1 MKMNKISKGF
11 GFLMV
16 ALCLAISLPMSA
28 GAAKYVMRAATVLID
43 ESPTAKCLFLF
54 KDIVESQT
62 WGDVEVQV
70 FTGGKL
76 GDERPNIEACQ
87 LNNIQLA
94 TPSVGVLANF
104 SNEVRVINL
113 PFLLTNQKVAY
124 KVLEEDPVGK
134 KILAGLSKIGLVG
147 LGFTDYGM
155 RNLTSKKEIK
165 SLEDINKLK
174 IRTMKVPDHL
184 SLWNSL
190 GANPTPIAFSEL
202 YTALQQGV
210 VDGQENP
217 YETIFLTKFY
227 EVQKYI
233 TVVGHIY
240 DVQPVIMSK
249 KFYDSLPPNYQE
261 IMHKAADIAT
271 KYNWYLTGKQNMMY
285 KDKCTKSGMKVNY
298 FSEAEIAKCRE
309 RTKPLYDE
317 IRKVAGNEIVNEYI
331 AAVEKAKKE

>member
-1 MKMNKISKGF
+1 MKKFSRGF
-11 GFLMV
+11 GFSMLV
-16 ALCLAISLPMSA
+16 LCLAFTLPMSA
-28 GAAKYVMRAATVLID
+28 GAAKYVIRAATVLVD
-43 ESPTAKCLFLF
+43 ESPTAKCLFMF

-62 WGDVEVQV
+62 WGEVEVQV

-104 SNEVRVINL
+104 SNEIRVINL

-124 KVLEEDPVGK
+124 KVLEEDPIGK
-134 KILAGLSKIGLVG
+134 RILDGLTKIGLVG

-155 RNLTSKKEIK
+155 RNLTSKKEIR
-165 SLEDINKLK
+165 SLAELK
-174 IRTMKVPDHL
+174 GFKVRTMKVPDHL
-184 SLWNSL
+184 SLWKSL

-217 YETIFLTKFY
+217 YETIYLTKFY
-227 EVQKYI
+227 EVQKFI

-240 DVQPVIMSK
+240 DMQPVIMSK
-249 KFYDSLPPNYQE
+249 KFYDSLPKKYQE
-261 IMHKAADIAT
+261 IMHTAAGIAT
-271 KYNWYLTGKQNMMY
+271 KYNWYLTGKQNMIY
-285 KDKCTKSGMKVNY
+285 RDQCTKAGMKVNT

-309 RTKPLYDE
+309 LTKPLYDE
-317 IRKVAGNEIVNEYI
+317 IRKASGDDLVNAYI

>member
-1 MKMNKISKGF
+1 MKKLSSGVLFLTMALC
-11 GFLMV
+11 LMV
-16 ALCLAISLPMSA
+16 ALPSSA
-28 GAAKYVMRAATVLID
+28 TAAKYVIRAATVLID
-43 ESPTAKCLFLF
+43 ESPTAKCLFMF
-54 KDIVESQT
+54 RDIVESQT
-62 WGDVEVQV
+62 WGEVEVQV

-104 SNEVRVINL
+104 SSQVRVINL
-113 PFLLTNQKVAY
+113 PFLLTNQKVAF
-124 KVLEEDPVGK
+124 KVLEEDPIGK
-134 KILAGLSKIGLVG
+134 RILSSLSKIGLVG

-165 SLEDINKLK
+165 SLNDIKGLK
-174 IRTMKVPDHL
+174 VRTMKVPDHL
-184 SLWNSL
+184 SLWKSL
-190 GANPTPIAFSEL
+190 NANPTPIAFSEL
-202 YTALQQGV
+202 YTGLQQGV

-249 KFYDSLPPNYQE
+249 KFYDSLPPNYQK
-261 IMHKAADIAT
+261 IMHTAAKIAT
-271 KYNWYLTGKQNMMY
+271 QYNWYLTGKQNMIY
-285 KDKCTKSGMKVNY
+285 KDKCTDAGMKVNF

-309 RTKPLYDE
+309 LAKPLYDE
-317 IRKVAGNEIVNEYI
+317 IRKAAGDEIVNAYI
-331 AAVEKAKKE
+331 AAVEKAKKK